1 MGFTCY
7 WMLEVSVGA
16 TKAAGKV
23 WIYRGGTLASDPDN
37 RRQIIP
43 VAQVHT
49 SSLRKTYRSQSDQ
62 IFHSKSS
69 VSNSI
74 IHSAKSSD

>member
-49 SSLRKTYRSQSDQ
+49 SSLRKT
-62 IFHSKSS
+62 
-69 VSNSI
+69 
-74 IHSAKSSD
+74 

>member
-37 RRQIIP
+37 RRQTDNTGSASAYIITP
-43 VAQVHT
+43 QNIEITVGPNFPFKV
-49 SSLRKTYRSQSDQ
+49 
-62 IFHSKSS
+62 
-69 VSNSI
+69 
-74 IHSAKSSD
+74 